1 MTTTKKKIL
10 ITGAA
15 GFIGFSLANYFLK
28 KNYNVYGI
36 DNFDQY
42 YSVKLKKI
50 RLQKL
55 KKFSKFKFIKL
66 DLNDN
71 KNLKLFLKKK
81 KFNYV
86 YHMAAQA
93 GVRHSLENP
102 LKYINTN
109 VLAFFNLL
117 NLLKKKVI
125 DHIYYASSS
134 SVYGDSNNFPI
145 KENEFLNPKNIY
157 GLSKKLNEKIAEFFN
172 RVYDYNITGLRFFTV
187 YGEWGRPD
195 MFIMKLLKANENK
208 LFFNLN
214 NKGNH
219 FRDFTYIND
228 VLKIIDKLTKINQKG
243 HNIYNICSNSPVNL
257 KYLIAFKNLFKNLK
271 LVYRPKINIEVLKT
285 HGDNALIKKTTNYK
299 KFTPIN
305 IGFLNTFNWYKKNN
319 INKIS

>member
-1 MTTTKKKIL
+1 
-10 ITGAA
+10 
-15 GFIGFSLANYFLK
+15 
-28 KNYNVYGI
+28 
-36 DNFDQY
+36 
-42 YSVKLKKI
+42 
-50 RLQKL
+50 
-55 KKFSKFKFIKL
+55 
-66 DLNDN
+66 
-71 KNLKLFLKKK
+71 
-81 KFNYV
+81 
-86 YHMAAQA
+86 MAAQA

-219 FRDFTYIND
+219 FRDFTYILGGKEGYSISKSECKQRTMGD
-228 VLKIIDKLTKINQKG
+228 V
-243 HNIYNICSNSPVNL
+243 S
-257 KYLIAFKNLFKNLK
+257 
-271 LVYRPKINIEVLKT
+271 
-285 HGDNALIKKTTNYK
+285 
-299 KFTPIN
+299 
-305 IGFLNTFNWYKKNN
+305 
-319 INKIS
+319 